1 MEMFTNIPH
10 VILYQTL
17 ISLDLKPWVKG
28 MMLYSQPGGVEEI
41 IV

>member
-10 VILYQTL
+10 VILYHSP
-17 ISLDLKPWVKG
+17 ISLDLKPCVKS
-28 MMLYSQPGGVEEI
+28 MMVYSQPGGVEKI